1 MSQTEP
7 LSQFVSEIL
16 EMWEANSSKNF
27 PTLNSIQKELQQCL
41 YQQLSKNGTYKV
53 AMDTNLMAV

>member
-16 EMWEANSSKNF
+16 EMWEANCGRTWRITESDRILSSINLV
-27 PTLNSIQKELQQCL
+27 TKEGFDCL
-41 YQQLSKNGTYKV
+41 PESK
-53 AMDTNLMAV
+53 L